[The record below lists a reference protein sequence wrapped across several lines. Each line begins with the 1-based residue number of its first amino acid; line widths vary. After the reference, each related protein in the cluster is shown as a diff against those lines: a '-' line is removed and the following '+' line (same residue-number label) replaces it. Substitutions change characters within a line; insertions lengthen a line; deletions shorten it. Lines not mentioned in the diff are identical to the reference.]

1 MIGFISGGARS
12 GKSAY
17 AEQKAKELYHR
28 STVDH
33 PSASL
38 IYLATAVSSDEEMTR
53 RINIHRADRDKY
65 WKTIEEPLHIAEIIR
80 SRVAGDVVLLDC
92 LTLWLNFAM
101 FQQGLNLKQ
110 LEPLLL
116 QCIEEACNRQISLL
130 IVSNDLH
137 EGIPNRDPYIMDYV
151 RTLQKLHQILAC
163 YADEVVQVIAGI
175 PVVWKGMN
183 T

>member
-17 AEQKAKELYHR
+17 AEQRAKELYQR
-28 STVDH
+28 STANH

-38 IYLATAVSSDEEMTR
+38 IYLATAVSSDEEMAK
-53 RINIHRADRDKY
+53 RINIHQEGRGEA

-80 SRVAGDVVLLDC
+80 SRVAGDVILLDC

-101 FQQGLNLKQ
+101 FQQGLILKQ
-110 LEPLLL
+110 LEPILLN
-116 QCIEEACNRQISLL
+116 CIQEARNRQVGLL

-137 EGIPNRDPYIMDYV
+137 EGVPNRDPYIMNYV
-151 RTLQKLHQILAC
+151 RTLQKLHQILVC

-175 PVVWKGMN
+175 PIYWKGAG